1 MASTRRSTSPKRV
14 LDLFCKAGGASM
26 GLHRAWPWA
35 KITGVDIEP
44 QKNYP
49 FDFIQADA
57 MDFDLGGYDFIWA
70 SPPCQKFSVLRN
82 LRRTALK
89 QQWPEHEDLI
99 APVRQR
105 LKSAGT
111 QYVIENVEG
120 APLERGSIRLCGL
133 MFGLKVLRHRYFE
146 CSFFAMQPSHVKHVK
161 GCILRRELF
170 CIVGSGGGR
179 CWPGRPEKVFK
190 IYWTLKQGSEAMGID
205 WMTRH
210 ELTQAIPPAY
220 SEFIARQVRF

>member
-1 MASTRRSTSPKRV
+1 LNV
-14 LDLFCKAGGASM
+14 LDLFCKAGGAAM
-26 GLHRAWPWA
+26 GLHRAWPQA
-35 KITGVDIEP
+35 KITGVDIAP

-49 FDFIQADA
+49 FDFVQADA
-57 MDFDLGGYDFIWA
+57 MTFPLEGFDFIWA

-89 QQWPEHEDLI
+89 QQWPDHPDLI
-99 APVRQR
+99 APIRER
-105 LKSAGT
+105 LIASGAPW
-111 QYVIENVEG
+111 VIENVEG
-120 APLERGSIRLCGL
+120 APLQRGSIRLCGL
-133 MFGLKVLRHRYFE
+133 QFGLKVLRHRYFE
-146 CSFFAMQPSHVKHVK
+146 SSVCLLQPPHIQHVK
-161 GCILRRELF
+161 GCVLKRDIF

-205 WMTRH
+205 WMTRK

-220 SEFIARQVRF
+220 SEFIARQVPLQL